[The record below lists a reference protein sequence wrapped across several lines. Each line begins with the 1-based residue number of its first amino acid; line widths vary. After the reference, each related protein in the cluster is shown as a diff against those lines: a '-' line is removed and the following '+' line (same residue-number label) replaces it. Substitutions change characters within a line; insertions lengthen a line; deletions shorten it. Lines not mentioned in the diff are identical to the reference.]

1 MDVAVSVE
9 NQPGTSGR
17 AFCASVSSGSG
28 EPLAATASRVD
39 YWILVEYRGMWD
51 RDVLGG
57 SLLSAELKAHLRG
70 QLERLGRARLLFVKK
85 PERRAHRRRQLFFG
99 CSRPGEER
107 FYALEFDDHDDL
119 LGIDLADAL
128 AGGATAGVPV
138 EHPLFVV
145 CTHGKR
151 DRCCAKF
158 GRPLYDAF
166 RRAVES
172 EWVWQST
179 HVGGDRFAG
188 NVVALPQALYFG
200 RVEDEDVRPLLDD
213 YLDGR
218 LYLERYRGRA
228 AYPFALQ
235 AAEQAVRVE
244 AGLLEIDDLEFVDS
258 ERLDGSWRVRFRASD
273 GPVHEVDVVEERDEE
288 PVYLTCNALMP
299 RYARRF
305 RATGHRILCP

>member
-1 MDVAVSVE
+1 MAVSVE
-9 NQPGTSGR
+9 NQRGTGRR
-17 AFCASVSSGSG
+17 AFCASVSSESA

-39 YWILVEYRGMWD
+39 FWILVEYRGMWD

-57 SLLSAELKAHLRG
+57 SLFSPELKTHLRG
-70 QLERLGRARLLFVKK
+70 QLDRLRHARLLFVKK
-85 PERRAHRRRQLFFG
+85 PERRRHGRLRLFFG

-107 FYALEFDDHDDL
+107 LYTLELDRHDDL
-119 LGIDLADAL
+119 LGIDLAHAL
-128 AGGATAGVPV
+128 AAGATPGVPV
-138 EHPLFVV
+138 AHPVLVV

-166 RRAVES
+166 RRAVDS
-172 EWVWQST
+172 DWVWQST

-188 NVVALPQALYFG
+188 NVVALPQGLYFG
-200 RVEDEDVRPLLDD
+200 RVGEDDVHPLLHD

-235 AAEQAVRVE
+235 AAEQAVRDE
-244 AGLLEIDDLEFVDS
+244 AELLGITDLELLGS
-258 ERLDGSWRVRFRASD
+258 EQLDGGHRVRFRTPDRA
-273 GPVHEVDVVEERDEE
+273 VHEVDLVEELGEE
-288 PVYLTCNALMP
+288 AVYLTCSAVTP
-299 RYARRF
+299 RRARRF
-305 RATGHRILCP
+305 RVTSHRVRGR